1 MCAEQHSHHN
11 PAYGIHTGGT
21 VSCSQRCQ
29 PQEAELAYHGL
40 DKVSMLS
47 AEFHV
52 VKCATLGDISFCFT
66 PWMEFGSRDS
76 PRQKRMYTEQR
87 QNGDGGEPYSLA
99 DRSFAVMG

>member
-11 PAYGIHTGGT
+11 PDYGIHAGGS